1 MRTDFPIMT
10 RLKTTKNPEQLFE
23 ERTYCLLIYFF
34 KAEVGYTLGTGIFAI
49 NMCTTLSNF

>member
-1 MRTDFPIMT
+1 MT